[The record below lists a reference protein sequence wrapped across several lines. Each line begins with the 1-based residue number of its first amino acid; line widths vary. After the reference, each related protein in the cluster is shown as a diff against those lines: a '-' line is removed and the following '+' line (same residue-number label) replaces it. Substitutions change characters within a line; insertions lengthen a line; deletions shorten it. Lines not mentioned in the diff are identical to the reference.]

1 MLVKSEMAPPLPQ
14 SYLCERYLSG
24 NVLCVLCGICLLSQ
38 IEEQMKEIELHG
50 RPLLGVSPLTALQ
63 MPPRKQLG
71 DIQCYINSRPWQDR
85 ANNVLASWPLSVYIK
100 SVKLFAY
107 AILMQISASGTP
119 ASVLILPRVRYRK
132 TDSSPESFCICGAL
146 PAEIFCLRE

>member
-1 MLVKSEMAPPLPQ
+1 MLVNSKMAPPLPQ
-14 SYLCERYLSG
+14 SYLCECYLSG
-24 NVLCVLCGICLLSQ
+24 NVLCVLCGICLLNQ
-38 IEEQMKEIELHG
+38 IKEQMKEIELHG

-100 SVKLFAY
+100 SVKFFAY
-107 AILMQISASGTP
+107 AILMQISASGTRP
-119 ASVLILPRVRYRK
+119 QCSSYQESGIGRLTRHQSHSAFVGRYRLK
-132 TDSSPESFCICGAL
+132 YFA
-146 PAEIFCLRE
+146 